1 MEFRVLG
8 TFEVLVEGRAVP
20 LGTPLTRAV
29 LALLVVHAD
38 TVVDTDRLVAQL
50 WPDRPPGSA
59 RAEIHS
65 YLSRLR
71 RALGPEGAACLVT
84 RSPGYLLRVPAGALD
99 LHRFDELVA
108 RARAARRS
116 GAAAEALAHYRAALA
131 LWRGPALAGLPS
143 TPALDAEADRL
154 AEYRLE
160 VVAESFDAALA
171 AGESGELVAGLTA
184 LVADHPL
191 RERLR
196 AALMLALHRS
206 GRQAEALRVFRE
218 GRDLLVAELGVEP
231 GVELTGLHD
240 RMLRGDPELRPVAA
254 APVPVQ
260 RVAPTSPNTLP
271 GGLADFVG
279 RDDEIARLEALI
291 EDAAA
296 RGTAVVGA
304 LGGMAGVGKTVTAVH
319 LAHRLADRYPG
330 GRLFIDL
337 HAHTTAAQRPVE
349 PAQALDA
356 LLRALGVSGPHIPDG
371 LAERSAL
378 WRDEAARRGVLVVLD
393 NAVDAAQVRP
403 LLPGAPGC
411 LALVTSRRHLLD
423 LDGALSLSL
432 DVLPGGAAAELFARV
447 VGDDRPAREPEAT
460 ADVVGL
466 CGNLPLAVRVAG
478 ARLRARPSWHVAHLA
493 ARLRDQRRLFAEL
506 TAGDRC
512 VATAFALSYRQ
523 LDPVHQRVF
532 RLLGLV
538 PGTTFDAGVAGA
550 LVEGDA
556 EEVLQDLVDVHLL
569 QEPAP
574 GRYRFHDLLA
584 RHAAATAERE
594 EPEAE
599 RAAAVERVL
608 DHYLREGERAH
619 RVLDGVVAGVR
630 DVEKVM
636 SWFDVEHRN
645 LAAAAD
651 LAAGLGH
658 HRHSWRIRCSL
669 GRYHFSRSN
678 AVEWVAG
685 QRQALDSARQLG
697 DRRAEA
703 VVLADLAAACS
714 AAGDNVEALEHV
726 ERAIALFAEDGD
738 QGGELRARVTASLVH
753 VRCGRYADVLRVL
766 PGAAE
771 LPDVD
776 VAVRAAVHNNTGF
789 AYCRLGRYDE
799 ALESLEEAL
808 RLYREAGMANR
819 ECLTLVSLGCLY
831 ERTGRYDDA
840 TACLSRALEV
850 FERVGDEA
858 RLGYALGKLG
868 VVLRAQGRAA
878 DAVEYHGRALEL
890 VRAARAL
897 ELECEVLNDFAETLR
912 AVGAGERARACQEE
926 ALVVARRVGNAVEE
940 ARAREGLTPT
950 PRRAPD
956 EAGGVSV
963 RR

>member
-1 MEFRVLG
+1 MVEFRVLG

-20 LGTPLTRAV
+20 LGTPRARAV

-38 TVVDTDRLVAQL
+38 TVVDTDRLVAEL
-50 WPDRPPGSA
+50 WPDRPPSGA

-71 RALGPEGAACLVT
+71 RALGRECAACLVT
-84 RSPGYLLRVPAGALD
+84 RSPGYLLRPPADALD
-99 LHRFDELVA
+99 LHRFDDLVA

-116 GAAAEALAHYRAALA
+116 GTAAEALAHYRAALA

-218 GRDLLVAELGVEP
+218 GRDLLVGELGVEP
-231 GVELTGLHD
+231 GVELTDLHD
-240 RMLRGDPELRPVAA
+240 RILRGDPELNPVVA

-260 RVAPTSPNTLP
+260 RVAPTPPNTLP

-279 RDDEIARLEALI
+279 REDEIARLEALI

-304 LGGMAGVGKTVTAVH
+304 VGGMAGVGKTVTAVH

-349 PAQALDA
+349 PAEALDA

-447 VGDDRPAREPEAT
+447 VGDDRPAREPDAT
-460 ADVVGL
+460 ADVLGL
-466 CGNLPLAVRVAG
+466 CGHLPLAVRVAA

-512 VATAFALSYRQ
+512 VATAFTLSYRQ
-523 LDPVHQRVF
+523 LDPAHQRLF

-538 PGTTFDAGVAGA
+538 PGATFDAAVAEA
-550 LVEGDA
+550 LTGGDA
-556 EEVLQDLVDVHLL
+556 EGLLQDLVDVHLM
-569 QEPAP
+569 QEPEP
-574 GRYRFHDLLA
+574 GRYRLHDLLA

-594 EPEAE
+594 EPEAD

-608 DHYLREGERAH
+608 DHYLREGERADH
-619 RVLDGVVAGVR
+619 LLTGTASAGVP
-630 DVEKVM
+630 DAEAVM
-636 SWFDVEHRN
+636 AWFDVEHRN

-669 GRYHFSRSN
+669 SRYHFSRSK
-678 AVEWVAG
+678 AAEWVAG
-685 QRQALDSARQLG
+685 QRQALESARSLG

-714 AAGDNVEALEHV
+714 AAGDNTEALTHA
-726 ERAIALFAEDGD
+726 ERAIALSGEEGD
-738 QGGELRARVTASLVH
+738 RACELRARITASLVH
-753 VRCGRYADVLRVL
+753 LRCGRNAEVLLVL
-766 PGAAE
+766 PDPARLSGVDAAT
-771 LPDVD
+771 
-776 VAVRAAVHNNTGF
+776 RAGVHNNTGV
-789 AYCRLGRYDE
+789 AYSRLGRYDE
-799 ALESLEEAL
+799 ALTNLEQAR
-808 RLYREAGMANR
+808 RLYREAGMASR
-819 ECLTLVSLGCLY
+819 ECLPLVGLGCLY
-831 ERTGRYDDA
+831 ERTGRYADA

-850 FERVGDEA
+850 FRRVGDEA

-868 VVLRAQGRAA
+868 VVLRAQGRAGE
-878 DAVEYHGRALEL
+878 AVEHHERALEL

-897 ELECEVLNDFAETLR
+897 ELECEVLNDFADTLG
-912 AVGAGERARACQEE
+912 VGDRARALREQ
-926 ALVVARRVGNAVEE
+926 ALVVARQVGNAVEQ
-940 ARAREGLTPT
+940 ARARGGLTPV
-950 PRRAPD
+950 PRPAPD
-956 EAGGVSV
+956 DAGGVSV